1 MSNHIHLLTKKGM
14 EPIANSFR
22 RIGASFVYWHNWKYT
37 QRGICFRI
45 AKKVKQLRQIV
56 FFNCYQEYTKKP
68 ELYDAQVDLSL
79 FSKNPQ
85 EAVTLWEK
93 INQENNHK

>member
-1 MSNHIHLLTKKGM
+1 
-14 EPIANSFR
+14 
-22 RIGASFVYWHNWKYT
+22 
-37 QRGICFRI
+37 
-45 AKKVKQLRQIV
+45 VKQLRQIV